1 MSRRA
6 VSGRRYDPSVQ
17 ANDTTPAARSQ
28 QIALWRSMTE
38 TEKLLAVRDLCAS
51 VDSLA
56 RVGILLDH
64 PTATETEVLRQLAA
78 RRFGSELAEAAF
90 GSSG

>member
-1 MSRRA
+1 ME
-6 VSGRRYDPSVQ
+6 
-17 ANDTTPAARSQ
+17 ANDATATARSQ
-28 QIALWRSMTE
+28 QVALWRSMSE
-38 TEKLLAVRDLCAS
+38 TDKLLAFRDLCAAA
-51 VDSLA
+51 DSLA
-56 RVGILLDH
+56 RAGILRDH

>member
-1 MSRRA
+1 
-6 VSGRRYDPSVQ
+6 
-17 ANDTTPAARSQ
+17 
-28 QIALWRSMTE
+28 MTE
-38 TEKLLAVRDLCAS
+38 TEKLLAFRDLCAS

-64 PTATETEVLRQLAA
+64 PAATETEVLRHLAR

-90 GSSG
+90 GAG

>member
-1 MSRRA
+1 
-6 VSGRRYDPSVQ
+6 VPVD
-17 ANDTTPAARSQ
+17 DTSAEARSRQ
-28 QIALWRSMTE
+28 VDAWRSMSE
-38 TEKLLAVRDLCAS
+38 TEKLLAFRDLCAS

-64 PTATETEVLRQLAA
+64 PAATENDVLRHLAT

-90 GSSG
+90 GAG